1 MGRKKAKHREE
12 LLTHHIQAKVSE
24 KVYNRLNQMLQDSD
38 CHFMGELVR
47 RILSR
52 EKITVY
58 HKDASLDAP
67 MEELIRIRQELN
79 AIGVNINQ
87 ITHAFHTSDTPGKQ
101 VFESLKVA
109 EEYKKVGERVDR
121 LLTMIHELSR
131 KWLQR

>member
-12 LLTHHIQAKVSE
+12 LFTHHIQAKVSE
-24 KVYNRLNQMLQDSD
+24 KIYNRLKQMLQNSD

-67 MEELIRIRQELN
+67 MEELIRIRKELN

-87 ITHAFHTSDTPGKQ
+87 ITHSFHTSDTPGKQ
-101 VFESLKVA
+101 VFHSLKIA
-109 EEYKKVGERVDR
+109 EEYKKVGEKVDI
-121 LLTMIHELSR
+121 LSKIIFELGQ

>member
-12 LLTHHIQAKVSE
+12 LYAHHIQAKVSE
-24 KVYNRLNQMLQDSD
+24 KVYNRLNQTLQNSD
-38 CHFMGELVR
+38 CHYMGELVR

-58 HKDASLDAP
+58 HKDVSFDDP

-101 VFESLKVA
+101 VFQSLKVA

-121 LLTMIHELSR
+121 LLTMIYELSK